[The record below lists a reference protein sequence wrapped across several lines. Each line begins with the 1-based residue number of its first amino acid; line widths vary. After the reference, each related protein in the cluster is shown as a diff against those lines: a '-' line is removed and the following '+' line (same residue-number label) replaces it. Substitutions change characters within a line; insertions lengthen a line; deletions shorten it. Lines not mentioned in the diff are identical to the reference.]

1 MNILDNILLSAD
13 QHDDDLNWQ
22 EILDTYP
29 LKGRG
34 KVSKKV
40 YPTHVKGVYKI
51 WHEGEWYLRDERGH
65 EFQCKGEPDRESVEL
80 FELTNWGL

>member
-1 MNILDNILLSAD
+1 MNILLSAD

-34 KVSKKV
+34 KVSKRV
-40 YPTHVKGVYKI
+40 YPTHVRGVYKI
-51 WHEGEWYLRDERGH
+51 WHEGEWYLRDERGR
-65 EFQCKGEPDRESVEL
+65 EVKCSGEPGVGSVEVFHL
-80 FELTNWGL
+80 GQRVV